1 MINKVQFEKYIS
13 DPGQLN
19 LATIPELEKLMEA
32 FPYCQA
38 TQLLYVKNL
47 YKEHNI
53 HFNQQ
58 LRVAAAYAGERGL
71 LKKLLET
78 KSEEEIYQPSPEGEH
93 MQKESPAEGEAR
105 KNDEAGEPADD
116 LHPKQKTE
124 DTEPQQ
130 PAHSIKEPGVLAEKE
145 ASEGLSTEKEKPT
158 EKADS
163 EADKTGRDEP
173 PEQEKYVEL
182 GYPYIEDDSP
192 EHEPELAKTPS
203 ERRKKELE
211 KLKVQLHELRL
222 EREKIEKVIREEKNR
237 KAKAKST
244 EASQKQDRKDAD
256 GSRDEKKKPAE
267 KKSPAR
273 EGKSSI
279 RQTNR
284 SEEQKKE
291 DRSHGAETAKKGKK
305 TSEKSKK
312 ELIDKFIREEPSI
325 KKGTAS
331 FYDPT
336 EAARKSLM
344 QSDDIATET
353 LARLYLKQG
362 KVLQAIKIYEKL
374 SLKFPEKSD
383 YFARQIQEI
392 KKTNK

>member
-1 MINKVQFEKYIS
+1 MINKVQFEKFVL

-32 FPYCQA
+32 FPYCQT

-58 LRVAAAYAGERGL
+58 LRVAAAYAGDRGL
-71 LKKLLET
+71 LKKLLEA
-78 KSEEEIYQPSPEGEH
+78 KSEEEVYQPSSEEVKIE
-93 MQKESPAEGEAR
+93 KESPLEGEVR
-105 KNDEAGEPADD
+105 KKDKAGESADD
-116 LHPKQKTE
+116 LHLRQKTE
-124 DTEPQQ
+124 ETEPKH
-130 PAHSIKEPGVLAEKE
+130 PDPSIKESGVLAEEE
-145 ASEGLSTEKEKPT
+145 ASEGLLTEKEKPT
-158 EKADS
+158 GKADS
-163 EADKTGRDEP
+163 EATGRDEL
-173 PEQEKYVEL
+173 PEQEKYLEL
-182 GYPYIEDDSP
+182 GYPYIEDESP
-192 EHEPELAKTPS
+192 EQEPEVAKTPS
-203 ERRKKELE
+203 ERRRKELE

-237 KAKAKST
+237 KAKAKSA
-244 EASQKQDRKDAD
+244 ELSQKQDRNDVHSSK
-256 GSRDEKKKPAE
+256 GEKSQPSERISSEMKRKPAV
-267 KKSPAR
+267 
-273 EGKSSI
+273 
-279 RQTNR
+279 RQTDRYEERKNEER
-284 SEEQKKE
+284 SQ
-291 DRSHGAETAKKGKK
+291 GTGNAKKGKK

-312 ELIDKFIREEPSI
+312 ELIDEFIKEEPSI
-325 KKGTAS
+325 RKGAAS

-336 EAARKSLM
+336 EAARKSIM

-362 KVLQAIKIYEKL
+362 KVLQAIKIYERL